1 MHEDNYLIENII
13 HLTNLLQRYGL
24 EVCQLTD
31 SEVQKKL
38 VPLLGPQEFYAAFG
52 MLRFMDEMP
61 GGFLLYHAGGGEEL
75 IYANRALLRIFRC
88 DTMAELR
95 AHTGNTFR
103 GIVHPEDLEEVEKSI
118 WDQIN
123 SSRYDLDYVEYR
135 IICRDGAVRW
145 IEDYG
150 HFVRGRDGR
159 DIFYVFLG
167 DATEKHHRI
176 LAEKEMLISESNQE
190 KQRYQDLIQEYD
202 RERALINQE
211 YLRRLEVIQ
220 GLSINYESIFYSD
233 LNEDQILPYRLS
245 GRCLPLFDKIS
256 QPQGLSVFLRS
267 YAEAWVHPEDR
278 EMFLKTLSQAYM
290 RDRLA
295 DNKTFYINY
304 RVLDGGEVRYLQLRV
319 VNVGGGEGRRPAQIV
334 IGSRR
339 VDEEL
344 EREMEQKHLLADA
357 LVNAN
362 QAIRAKDTFLS
373 NMSHDIRTPLNAIFG
388 FTTLARQSIGN
399 PEEVC
404 GYLERIEASSQQ
416 LLDQLNQVLELAR
429 WNSSERSGSPEAS
442 CDICQL
448 FRDIF
453 DRLYPQTVDKNLAF
467 TLDCSD
473 VLHPIVCCDQERLK
487 QLVLY
492 LTNNAIAYTKAG
504 GKVMLTVA
512 EVRQFGQFSDFQL
525 KVEDTGI
532 GISREFLDHIFEPFA
547 RERNTTMSGIS
558 GIGLGLTIVKSIV
571 DAMGGAISVDSEV
584 GRGSAFTVTL
594 RLRLPDSPKDAPP
607 EEITDAAGAA
617 EDDFKGLRILLVE
630 DNEINLEIETEI
642 LKELDF
648 SVDTAV
654 NGKLAMEKIAG
665 SAPGEYDLVLMDIQM
680 PVMDG
685 WQAAREIR
693 QLNNPVPIIALSANV
708 FESDVRKSME
718 SGMNAHL
725 PKPLDVEQLLE
736 TIRKVR

>member
-1 MHEDNYLIENII
+1 MIGSD
-13 HLTNLLQRYGL
+13 GL
-24 EVCQLTD
+24 EPLTAEATTIG
-31 SEVQKKL
+31 EVQGQIDQHSNDLEAANNKIVAL
-38 VPLLGPQEFYAAFG
+38 ETEQEILQEQIDDLNAEIVNTMASIGMMEEQLAAKESEIAAKEG
-52 MLRFMDEMP
+52 EISAKVEEIAQKEIQIQQTEAEYEAAVEREESQRENMAICARLMYER
-61 GGFLLYHAGGGEEL
+61 GEESFL
-75 IYANRALLRIFRC
+75 DALLEGKGLSDILNHMDR
-88 DTMAELR
+88 
-95 AHTGNTFR
+95 
-103 GIVHPEDLEEVEKSI
+103 VEKI
-118 WDQIN
+118 YEYENNVLTEYILVKNQVHDLWD
-123 SSRYDLDYVEYR
+123 RLV
-135 IICRDGAVRW
+135 
-145 IEDYG
+145 
-150 HFVRGRDGR
+150 
-159 DIFYVFLG
+159 
-167 DATEKHHRI
+167 
-176 LAEKEMLISESNQE
+176 AEKESLEADRVQLETDRGQLETDRQQLQADRAELESQKANLNGMLAKKKQES
-190 KQRYQDLIQEYD
+190 
-202 RERALINQE
+202 A
-211 YLRRLEVIQ
+211 
-220 GLSINYESIFYSD
+220 NYED
-233 LNEDQILPYRLS
+233 E
-245 GRCLPLFDKIS
+245 
-256 QPQGLSVFLRS
+256 LR
-267 YAEAWVHPEDR
+267 
-278 EMFLKTLSQAYM
+278 QA
-290 RDRLA
+290 RKDAAAAKKL
-295 DNKTFYINY
+295 
-304 RVLDGGEVRYLQLRV
+304 LQ
-319 VNVGGGEGRRPAQIV
+319 Q
-334 IGSRR
+334 
-339 VDEEL
+339 
-344 EREMEQKHLLADA
+344 
-357 LVNAN
+357 
-362 QAIRAKDTFLS
+362 
-373 NMSHDIRTPLNAIFG
+373 
-388 FTTLARQSIGN
+388 
-399 PEEVC
+399 
-404 GYLERIEASSQQ
+404 
-416 LLDQLNQVLELAR
+416 
-429 WNSSERSGSPEAS
+429 
-442 CDICQL
+442 
-448 FRDIF
+448 
-453 DRLYPQTVDKNLAF
+453 
-467 TLDCSD
+467 
-473 VLHPIVCCDQERLK
+473 DQERLK